1 MAEPSAKRAK
11 RECPLCSK
19 WYLKLTDHLK
29 KQHKLDS
36 KEDRKHLMDKAKEK
50 TPDLRVQSKFYVFIN
65 STLTYI
71 FYIKILLLCI

>member
-50 TPDLRVQSKFYVFIN
+50 IQT
-65 STLTYI
+65 
-71 FYIKILLLCI
+71 